1 MSVSVSAVV
10 DEPHPSK
17 ISATLTKMCGTAP
30 AEPPI
35 MANNASYLLT
45 PKLVVDVSPQPSSS
59 SVNISH
65 SNATTPPS
73 MSSKSEPTLCKIPK
87 VDDQKIT
94 NIIGS
99 IAQLLTQQSQ
109 LISDHENKLRMC
121 EIYFQNKF
129 YELESMLEHFI
140 ESQRSDGLEVEVYIK
155 DKVDNMAEKLDKLI
169 RKKAPNGRG
178 RPKAENT
185 TKNINL
191 EPQSDAVSGM
201 GFPLEDMLGIED
213 LITFDTP
220 SSLDMQDAQ
229 TRLQT
234 MNFNQLLVD
243 PLSLDSTIF
252 DIPQFIAPTTE
263 KGSSYLPG
271 RGKTLVDQA
280 IEKQRNLLNDEN
292 VLKEGENS
300 VEFVFRKKLKGT
312 KGKDNFKI
320 DMSFLDE
327 ISIDSQSQAQNQDQE
342 RPESRFHVPTS
353 YGITNSQIEVGP
365 SNNLRSHQV
374 KEYDPFP
381 LTYLRE
387 RTSTDIP
394 PSSSSSSDTSDYSD
408 DSHLTSIKRGASLV
422 DDKLLLPGTPTL
434 SPVGLPTRARTLSGS
449 GKKRKKVSNGWTNKK
464 KPKRNE
470 GDDEKKKKVDGWPTF
485 GVNTLKNRMDEIVCD
500 TCGGRVHWAC
510 AGLSH
515 SRNMRE
521 APWSCPDCLKIMVEA
536 SDSRDGRIPSIPR
549 AQQEKCL
556 RPNCIFRS
564 ERRIVRENDDVN
576 QFFMEKIIG
585 RKKISHRPG
594 SGNYLYLVKW
604 WDWEIYDSTWEPGRN
619 IPDLE
624 RYEVLFLQCALKTE
638 GTDMYLKNVL
648 LLEECSPWFDH
659 KGRYKVDL
667 LKSLGVE
674 KRIWWDDD

>member
-1 MSVSVSAVV
+1 MSLSAVV
-10 DEPHPSK
+10 NEPHSPK
-17 ISATLTKMCGTAP
+17 ISATHTQMCETP
-30 AEPPI
+30 AAHSFT
-35 MANNASYLLT
+35 MANNAPYLLT
-45 PKLVVDVSPQPSSS
+45 PESAVNVSPQPSSS
-59 SVNISH
+59 SVNISY
-65 SNATTPPS
+65 SNAITPTS
-73 MSSKSEPTLCKIPK
+73 MSSKSEPTLRKIPK

-109 LISDHENKLRMC
+109 LISDHEKRLRMY
-121 EIYFQNKF
+121 EIYFQNKLE
-129 YELESMLEHFI
+129 ELERRLENVI
-140 ESQRSDGLEVEVYIK
+140 EGQRTDGLELEVYIK

-169 RKKAPNGRG
+169 GKEASNGRG
-178 RPKAENT
+178 RRKAQKT
-185 TKNINL
+185 TKNINP
-191 EPQSDAVSGM
+191 EPQSNAVSGL
-201 GFPLEDMLGIED
+201 GFPLQDMVGIED

-220 SSLDMQDAQ
+220 SPLDLQDAQ

-234 MNFNQLLVD
+234 MNFSQDLLD
-243 PLSLDSTIF
+243 PLSFDSTIF
-252 DIPQFIAPTTE
+252 DIRKCIGPETE
-263 KGSSYLPG
+263 NGHSSYLG
-271 RGKTLVDQA
+271 RGETLVDQA
-280 IEKQRNLLNDEN
+280 IEKQRNLLNGQN

-300 VEFVFRKKLKGT
+300 VGCVFRKKLKGA
-312 KGKDNFKI
+312 KGTDNFKI

-327 ISIDSQSQAQNQDQE
+327 IAIDAQSQAQDQDQE
-342 RPESRFHVPTS
+342 RSEPENHLPTS
-353 YGITNSQIEVGP
+353 YGNTNEQIGVGP
-365 SNNLRSHQV
+365 SNHLRSHGP
-374 KEYDPFP
+374 KEYNPFP

-387 RTSTDIP
+387 LTSTAIP
-394 PSSSSSSDTSDYSD
+394 PTSSSSSDTSDHSD

-422 DDKLLLPGTPTL
+422 NDKLLPPGTPTL
-434 SPVGLPTRARTLSGS
+434 APVGLPTRARTLSGS
-449 GKKRKKVSNGWTNKK
+449 GKKRKKIGNGWTSKK
-464 KPKRNE
+464 KSKTNE

-485 GVNTLKNRMDEIVCD
+485 GANTLKNRMDEIVCD

-515 SRNMRE
+515 SKNMRE
-521 APWSCPDCLKIMVEA
+521 APWSCPDCLKIMLEA
-536 SDSRDGRIPSIPR
+536 SNSRDGRIPSIPR

-585 RKKISHRPG
+585 RKKISHKPG

-624 RYEVLFLQCALKTE
+624 RYEALFLQCALKTE
-638 GTDMYLKNVL
+638 GTNMYLKNVL

-659 KGRYKVDL
+659 KGRYNVEL

-674 KRIWWDDD
+674 KRLWWDDD